1 MKLKFLASVFFVLGF
16 TFWPLTIAKAD
27 PNGLKVEVYTF
38 DPSATPDRMAYTL
51 CESGWTSVANIDSDF
66 DNDNAG
72 IVAGCQGDFVL
83 VHYSGYI
90 TSPRSGLVSFTNWS
104 DDGFYMSFDDVP
116 VIDAWTLKGCSPTTA
131 VVGMTAYAS
140 VKFDAWFYEFG
151 GGACNRLFW
160 SQDDGTVIVPPS
172 AFSSDVVSPPVV
184 VTPKL
189 NKPFLL
195 EGVVDGTNVDL
206 TWSRFIE
213 ETPIERYAVTWT
225 YGGADGWG
233 VASVEPAITIGG
245 LPEDTDVTFRVR
257 ADNDS
262 LGVYSEYSDPITVR
276 TGFDPV
282 VETPIVEPEPT
293 EPPVI
298 PEPPIEPEPPVVVPE
313 PPVEPETPEISP
325 ETPLEPVST
334 PEPIPT
340 PETPLEPVDEPVTY
354 PVVLTPEEQYQVMLD
369 DLMATAQE
377 DDIQVPEE
385 LASIPVLGASIVALT
400 DALNFMGNVG
410 ADMSPAVRERAEKE
424 IVAAIVLTQISQ
436 FATSQAVASA
446 QASASAGASG
456 SGSTTRRKN

>member
-1 MKLKFLASVFFVLGF
+1 MKLKFLASLFFVLAF

-27 PNGLKVEVYTF
+27 PNGLKVEVYTY

-72 IVAGCQGDFVL
+72 IVAGCQGDYVL

-104 DDGFYMSFDDVP
+104 DDGFYMSLDDVP
-116 VIDAWTLKGCSPTTA
+116 VIDAWTLKGCSPSSV
-131 VVGMTAYAS
+131 VVGMTAFAS
-140 VKFDAWFYEFG
+140 VKFDAWFYEYG

-160 SQDDGTVIVPPS
+160 GQDEGTVIVPAS
-172 AFSSDVVSPPVV
+172 AFSSDVVTPPVIV
-184 VTPKL
+184 SPNL
-189 NKPFLL
+189 NKPFLV

-206 TWSRFIE
+206 TWSSYIE

-233 VASVEPAITIGG
+233 LASIDRAITIGG

-262 LGVYSEYSDPITVR
+262 LGVYSEYSDPITVH
-276 TGFDPV
+276 TGFDF
-282 VETPIVEPEPT
+282 IVPDPEPT
-293 EPPVI
+293 VPPVVPVI
-298 PEPPIEPEPPVVVPE
+298 PDPPVDPN
-313 PPVEPETPEISP
+313 PPVEPETPQIDP
-325 ETPLEPVST
+325 VTPVEPVL
-334 PEPIPT
+334 PVEPIPT
-340 PETPLEPVDEPVTY
+340 PETTEEPVVDVPVDSPVAY
-354 PVVLTPEEQYQVMLD
+354 PEIMSPEEQHQVLLD
-369 DLMATAQE
+369 NLMAEAQE

-385 LASIPVLGASIVALT
+385 IANIPVFGASIVALT

-410 ADMSPAVRERAEKE
+410 ADMSPEVRAKAKKE
-424 IVAAIVLTQISQ
+424 IVAAVVLTQISQ

-446 QASASAGASG
+446 QASASSGASG
-456 SGSTTRRKN
+456 SGSTKTRRIK